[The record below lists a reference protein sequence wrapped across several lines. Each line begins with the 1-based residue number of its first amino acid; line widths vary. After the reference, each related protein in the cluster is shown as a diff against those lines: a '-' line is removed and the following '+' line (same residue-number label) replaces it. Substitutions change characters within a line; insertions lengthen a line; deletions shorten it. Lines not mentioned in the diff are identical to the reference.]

1 MNGAPTRGHRVS
13 HRRVRVGLLDGAG
26 HAQEDADAQR
36 DISWAPRG
44 ETAAMRLSLAALE
57 RCGEGELKKTTTS
70 QLLRRALYS
79 EPVGKESGEHA
90 GECEE
95 LQDQEVRTRHG
106 TRWRREKWRGRARE
120 L

>member
-57 RCGEGELKKTTTS
+57 RCGEGEVKKTTTS

-79 EPVGKESGEHA
+79 EAVGKESGEHV
-90 GECEE
+90 CEE